1 MRTLLLTAAALLTAA
16 LVAPVAQAGAA
27 PASLGATQ
35 TVVLT
40 IHAAANG
47 ERVGGANFAV
57 SPEVPVRVVIWNYT
71 ARLHSFAS
79 PELGINI
86 AVLPG
91 SATHPHK
98 TVFTF
103 RARTWG
109 PISWYCAVP
118 CGDDHM
124 GGTVYAIIEI

>member
-1 MRTLLLTAAALLTAA
+1 MRWLLLTVVALVTAA

-27 PASLGATQ
+27 SSSRAAAQ

-40 IHAAANG
+40 IRGAPSG

-57 SPEVPVRVVIWNYT
+57 SPETPVRVVIWNYT
-71 ARLHSFAS
+71 PRLHSFAS
-79 PELGINI
+79 PELGINV

-91 SATHPHK
+91 SVAHPHK

-109 PISWYCAVP
+109 RISWYCAIP

-124 GGTVYAIIEI
+124 GGNVYAIIEV